1 MTRMRTSPIPAEPV
15 NYLEWLPRVVH
26 TPDLDG
32 GGKVQAP
39 VFASILEGRQ
49 FKTAFEWCAGPAWIG
64 LWLLEI
70 GICRELVTGDVNED
84 SVSAVRQTSMEN
96 GYNVRS
102 YVSDNM
108 DSIPSEEVFDLV
120 VGTPPN
126 YCNIQ
131 ESHPWGYLRND
142 LRPSDPGWEI
152 HKKFYNGIG
161 KHLHSDSVMYVSE
174 VSPYTTEVF
183 FGGELYDLR
192 PEIPMEDFISM
203 TSSNDLKI
211 TKATPY
217 DWPLEP
223 DTDCRILEIRPNKKE
238 KPNVRP

>member
-1 MTRMRTSPIPAEPV
+1 MKPSPILAAQV
-15 NYLEWLPRVVH
+15 NYLEWLPRVAH

-32 GGKVQAP
+32 GGKILAP
-39 VFASILEGRQ
+39 IFAGILAGRQ

-64 LWLLEI
+64 LWLLEM

-96 GYNVRS
+96 GYDVRS

-108 DSIPSEEVFDLV
+108 DSIPSGEMFDLV
-120 VGTPPN
+120 VGNPPN
-126 YCNIQ
+126 YCDIQ

-161 KHLHSDSVMYVSE
+161 KHLRSDSVMYISE
-174 VSPYTTEVF
+174 ISPYTTEVF

-223 DTDCRILEIRPNKKE
+223 DIDCRILEIRPNKKE
-238 KPNVRP
+238 KTNVRP